1 MLITWLT
8 AANSCAVGLVTLT
21 VESDDRKRLAATK
34 VCYINVQPQGIF
46 FPFNA
51 SSACI
56 QLGDVLLVALLILCK
71 YQTQL

>member
-46 FPFNA
+46 FF
-51 SSACI
+51 
-56 QLGDVLLVALLILCK
+56 LLMLVAHAYSWEMCC
-71 YQTQL
+71 

>member
-1 MLITWLT
+1 MLITCST

-21 VESDDRKRLAATK
+21 FESDDRKRLGATK

-51 SSACI
+51 GSTCI
-56 QLGDVLLVALLILCK
+56 KSGNVLLVALLILCK
-71 YQTQL
+71 YQTQM

>member
-46 FPFNA
+46 FF
-51 SSACI
+51 
-56 QLGDVLLVALLILCK
+56 LLMLVAHAYSWLCVASCFA
-71 YQTQL
+71 YPV